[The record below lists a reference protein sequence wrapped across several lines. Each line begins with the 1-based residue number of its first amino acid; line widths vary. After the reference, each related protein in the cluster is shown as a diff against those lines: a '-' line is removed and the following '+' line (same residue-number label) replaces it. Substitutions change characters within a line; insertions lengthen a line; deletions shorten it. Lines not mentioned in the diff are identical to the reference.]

1 MRCRGRMGTAGV
13 RLHCASGAPPLQA
26 ARNRAAAAER
36 AKVRR
41 QARSTSCSPNM
52 PSAAHA
58 ATARACR
65 RRQMRPCAEARG
77 SVRSSCSPPRW
88 SLTDR
93 TGRSLCAAPPVRTLS
108 GTAPR
113 ADPTAPCSP
122 PCAAGTLPSECVPCG
137 TVRTVAR
144 RSVPA
149 AWAVRRVARRRRRV
163 HSPRRCVQ
171 RGTAPASVWLGTWVL
186 SALRIVHAAWQLEQN

>member
-41 QARSTSCSPNM
+41 QARSTSCIPNM

-58 ATARACR
+58 ATARAC

-137 TVRTVAR
+137 TVRAVAR

>member
-65 RRQMRPCAEARG
+65 RQMRPCAEARG

-113 ADPTAPCSP
+113 ADPTAPCS
-122 PCAAGTLPSECVPCG
+122 
-137 TVRTVAR
+137 
-144 RSVPA
+144 
-149 AWAVRRVARRRRRV
+149 RRRV
-163 HSPRRCVQ
+163 PRARCRVCATLAGQ
-171 RGTAPASVWLGTWVL
+171 RVRWLVAAFLRLGRFDESLADADECIRRDAACSEARPPRAFGTARGCL
-186 SALRIVHAAWQLEQN
+186 AL